1 MTETAVAPDFDELP
15 YPRNVSKTTKYLDLS
30 NQFLRR
36 IPQWL
41 TSFKHLE
48 SLNLSK
54 NNITL
59 TFQDCRILQC
69 LPSLKELI
77 LNTNNITSLTKSF
90 QTAISKLRNLE
101 KLDLSANIIN
111 DISLLTETAPKIK
124 MLQLSGNRITDIPLN
139 IANLASVERLYLGFN
154 KIRYLPPSLFLL
166 PNLQLLALNNNQ
178 IKDVP
183 LSEKSTVS
191 NLKTINL
198 HNNRITLLN
207 RYLVDGLPNLRELSL
222 RGNPLV
228 DKFVAKQLSAG
239 KKHTPPTLF
248 EMCCRSVKQHGIDYK
263 NSYLP
268 TSIQKYLQCSKK
280 CPNPECPGVY
290 FDESYEQV
298 KFVDFCGAYRLPLMQ
313 FLCSPGCI
321 ESDDFSTTES
331 SNSSSEEDH
340 GLLRRRALLSRS

>member
-1 MTETAVAPDFDELP
+1 MTEIPVAPDFDELP
-15 YPRNVSKTTKYLDLS
+15 CPRNVSKTTKYLDLS
-30 NQFLRR
+30 NQFLNR

-41 TSFKHLE
+41 TSFNHLE
-48 SLNLSK
+48 CLNLSK

-59 TFQDCRILQC
+59 TFHDCQILQN
-69 LPSLKELI
+69 LPSLKEII
-77 LNTNNITSLTKSF
+77 LNTNCITVLTKSF
-90 QTAISKLRNLE
+90 QNAISMLDNLE
-101 KLDLSANIIN
+101 KLDLSANLIN
-111 DISLLTETAPKIK
+111 DISPLTEAMLKIT

-139 IANLASVERLYLGFN
+139 IANLKSLERLYLGFN
-154 KIRYLPPSLFLL
+154 KIRYIPPSLFLL
-166 PNLQLLALNNNQ
+166 PKLQLLALNNNQ
-178 IKDVP
+178 IKDIP

-239 KKHTPPTLF
+239 KTHTPPTLF
-248 EMCCRSVKQHGIDYK
+248 EMCCRSVKHHGIDYK
-263 NSYLP
+263 NSFLP
-268 TSIQKYLQCSKK
+268 KSIQKYLQCSKK
-280 CPNPECPGVY
+280 CPNPDCPGVY

-321 ESDDFSTTES
+321 ESEDFSTTES

-340 GLLRRRALLSRS
+340 GLLRRRALLTRN